1 MVTLDITKEQYS
13 KMPDE
18 ELIRFAKNESQHLTI
33 ESFRLL
39 LSEFENR
46 NLDTGILELVET
58 EKELSKLNKQSSFE
72 QKTAQEFEQSILEY
86 ALTEKGKGTPN
97 IDIYNR
103 LLQKGLNEEYAFM
116 FVQTLSW
123 KVKSLIDSYDTN
135 LILSFVFGLGGI
147 IMFALYSNETFGP
160 MFALYGFILIVL
172 GIFGVISNYSNKQK
186 YQSILK
192 IIESEESESVDE
204 NNGFNEQLN

>member
-46 NLDTGILELVET
+46 NLDIGILELVET
-58 EKELSKLNKQSSFE
+58 DKELSKLNKQSSFE

-97 IDIYNR
+97 IDIYNG

-116 FVQTLSW
+116 FIQTLSW
-123 KVKSLIDSYDTN
+123 KAKSLID
-135 LILSFVFGLGGI
+135 
-147 IMFALYSNETFGP
+147 
-160 MFALYGFILIVL
+160 
-172 GIFGVISNYSNKQK
+172 
-186 YQSILK
+186 
-192 IIESEESESVDE
+192 
-204 NNGFNEQLN
+204 